1 MSRRRPKQYLKTAR
15 LAACLS
21 QVELGALLGVSATI
35 ISNIECDRSEPT
47 AAFVLGAVLLFGKPS
62 ERLFPYLF
70 NSVQETLGQ
79 SAAVLDERFREQTDA
94 KSLAKIALI
103 SAMAKRTIT
112 FNI

>member
-1 MSRRRPKQYLKTAR
+1 MSHRRPKQYLRTAR

-21 QVELGALLGVSATI
+21 QAELGALLGASATI

-70 NSVQETLGQ
+70 NSVQEALGQ
-79 SAAVLDERFREQTDA
+79 SAAVLDQRLEGKSDT
-94 KSLAKIALI
+94 KSLSKIALI
-103 SAMAKRTIT
+103 SAMAKCTIT

>member
-21 QVELGALLGVSATI
+21 QAELGALLGVSATV
-35 ISNIECDRSEPT
+35 ISNIELDRSQPT
-47 AAFVLGAVLLFGKPS
+47 AALVLGAVLLFGKPS

-70 NSVQETLGQ
+70 NSVQEALGQ
-79 SAAVLDERFREQTDA
+79 SAAALDDQLQGRTDA

-103 SAMAKRTIT
+103 SAMAKRSIT
-112 FNI
+112 FNV